1 MPCFDSASGGL
12 PTLSFSDYH
21 ASSVSP
27 ELLDACATLFSSAYG
42 VWSPNGPR
50 PGHNVKLSARR
61 LQALLLFDPNTCRLA
76 IAKTL
81 TGEVIAQAFYCNFP
95 YKLVGLSQTQRV
107 VWITQLVV
115 KAEYRRRHIARKLLT
130 AACSDK
136 GLFACCLV
144 SCNPLAVLALYSA
157 VGNHHDHV
165 ATATH
170 AESIVKASKVPYIQG
185 KKTRISGG
193 ALPGS
198 SVMMTDFHVCHP
210 HVLSNQAVMKNWKL
224 GSLCPGDEFLAIVFQ
239 PRS

>member
-1 MPCFDSASGGL
+1 MSGGQPSL
-12 PTLSFSDYH
+12 NFFDYH
-21 ASSVSP
+21 ASSVSA

-42 VWSPNGPR
+42 VWSPNGPK
-50 PGHNVKLSARR
+50 PGHNVKLSATR
-61 LQALLLFDPNTCRLA
+61 LQALLLFNPDTCRLA
-76 IAKTL
+76 VAKTL

-95 YKLVGLSQTQRV
+95 YTPVGLSQTQRV

-115 KAEYRRRHIARKLLT
+115 KSEYRGQHIATKLLT

-170 AESIVKASKVPYIQG
+170 AESIVIASRIPYIQG
-185 KKTRISGG
+185 KQTRMLYRIS
-193 ALPGS
+193 AS
-198 SVMMTDFHVCHP
+198 
-210 HVLSNQAVMKNWKL
+210 
-224 GSLCPGDEFLAIVFQ
+224 
-239 PRS
+239 